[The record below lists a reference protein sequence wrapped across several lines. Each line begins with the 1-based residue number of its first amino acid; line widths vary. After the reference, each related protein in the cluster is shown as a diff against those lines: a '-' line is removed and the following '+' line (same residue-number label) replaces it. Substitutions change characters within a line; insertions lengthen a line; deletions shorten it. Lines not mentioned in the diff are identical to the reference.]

1 MQGLAHRARVLRSHI
16 RLNNNVLQLWTSIR
30 GGKKVVTGMSVRKN
44 DALAYI
50 KQLIEADT
58 LRVVIDRSY
67 PLERIVEAHQYVDTG
82 HKSGNVVIT
91 VA

>member
-1 MQGLAHRARVLRSHI
+1 MLRSHI
-16 RLNNNVLQLWTSIR
+16 RLNNYVLSLWTSLR
-30 GGKKVVTGMSVRKN
+30 GGRKVVTGMSVRKN

-50 KQLIEADT
+50 KQLLDADT

-67 PLERIVEAHQYVDTG
+67 PLERIVEAHRYVDTG
-82 HKSGNVVIT
+82 HKRGGNVVIT